1 MADNV
6 SLGSLAGRGFA
17 AVLFDMDGTLVD
29 STPAVERSWLRWAQE
44 FGVELTGF
52 GTWHGVPAAQIVSTF
67 LPEDQW
73 EAGARRIEQ
82 IETEDTDGVVA
93 LPGAAEAL
101 TTLAAGGRCAI
112 ATSCVWDLAQARLRA
127 TGLIPPEV
135 LVTAD
140 MVKIGKPDPAPY
152 LLAAQRLGVDPAQCL
167 VVEDA
172 PAGLTSGLKAGAA
185 RLAVTT
191 TYTAD
196 QLDAEAIVPDLAAVR
211 FLVTPNGVQVTSRP

>member
-1 MADNV
+1 MVDNV
-6 SLGSLAGRGFA
+6 SLGPLAGRTFA

-29 STPAVERSWLRWAQE
+29 STPAVERSWLRWARE
-44 FGVELTGF
+44 FEVELTGF
-52 GTWHGVPAAQIVSTF
+52 GTWHGIPAAQIVATF
-67 LPEDQW
+67 LPEDQR

-82 IETEDTDGVVA
+82 IETEDTEGVVA
-93 LPGAAEAL
+93 LPGASDAL
-101 TTLAAGGRCAI
+101 TALASSGRSAI

-127 TGLIPPEV
+127 TGLTPPEV

-140 MVKIGKPDPAPY
+140 MVRIGKPDPAPY

-191 TYTAD
+191 TYPAD
-196 QLDAEAIVPDLAAVR
+196 RLDAEAIVPDLAAVR
-211 FLVTPNGVQVTSRP
+211 FTVTPNGVQVASRP

>member
-1 MADNV
+1 VADNV
-6 SLGSLAGRGFA
+6 SLGALAGRTFA

-29 STPAVERSWLRWAQE
+29 STPAVERSWLRWARE

-82 IETEDTDGVVA
+82 IETEDTDGVIA

-101 TTLAAGGRCAI
+101 TALAPSGLSAI

-127 TGLIPPEV
+127 TGLTSPEV

-140 MVKIGKPDPAPY
+140 MVRIGKPDPEPY

-191 TYTAD
+191 TYAAD

-211 FLVTPNGVQVTSRP
+211 FIVTPSGVQVASRP